1 MTGIFIPMEFLENE
15 NLNQTEC
22 LVLAIYRYYTLE
34 GKQHCCSL
42 RNEDICKMVKFKDE
56 RPLQRIKKHLKELGY
71 IRTNGGI
78 RVFYVGTKG
87 DQTVTPGV
95 TKQSP
100 KGDQQV
106 TRGDQ
111 TVTPGVTKQSPKGDS
126 TVAHKKEEKRK
137 KENKKEK
144 EEGME
149 ILDKLLKEN
158 YEDFFDKLIDE
169 HKDYQNNTIDL
180 F

>member
-1 MTGIFIPMEFLENE
+1 MEFLENE

-100 KGDQQV
+100 KGD
-106 TRGDQ
+106 
-111 TVTPGVTKQSPKGDS
+111 S